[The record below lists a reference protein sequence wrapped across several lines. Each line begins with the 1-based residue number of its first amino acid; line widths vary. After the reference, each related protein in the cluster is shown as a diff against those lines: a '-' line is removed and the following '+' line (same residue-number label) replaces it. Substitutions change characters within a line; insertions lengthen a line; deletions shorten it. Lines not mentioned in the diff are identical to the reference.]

1 MRSNLAE
8 AQRQDGLL
16 GRYASAEV
24 AERKLFAKRDHSLR
38 WLADLARK
46 HSVELGDQPADLQAV
61 EDLYFKLFGE
71 GAGWLTRRDQPTFEY
86 AMAVFWGA
94 VAVAHGATW
103 GVYESTFAPG
113 HFGLAV
119 SRGLLTVVLDAR
131 CSGWDRR
138 PSNKRRDLLR
148 REYGKTF
155 GRDPTEPRG
164 GRR

>member
-16 GRYASAEV
+16 GRYATAV
-24 AERKLFAKRDHSLR
+24 DAERKLFAKRDRSLR

-46 HSVELGDQPADLQAV
+46 HAVELGDQPADLQAV

-71 GAGWLTRRDQPTFEY
+71 GAGWLRRRDRSTFES
-86 AMAVFWGA
+86 AMGVFWGA
-94 VAVAHGATW
+94 IAVAHGATW
-103 GVYESTFAPG
+103 EVYESPFAPG

-138 PSNKRRDLLR
+138 PNNKRRELLR
-148 REYGKTF
+148 REFDKTF
-155 GRDPTEPRG
+155 GRA
-164 GRR
+164 

>member
-16 GRYASAEV
+16 GRYSSAVV
-24 AERKLFAKRDHSLR
+24 AERKLFAKRDDSLR

-46 HSVELGDQPADLQAV
+46 HSVQLGDQPADLQAV
-61 EDLYFKLFGE
+61 EDLYFELFSE
-71 GAGWLTRRDQPTFEY
+71 DAGWLRRRDRSTFEY

-103 GVYESTFAPG
+103 EVYESAFAPG

-131 CSGWDRR
+131 CSGWDQR
-138 PSNKRRDLLR
+138 PNNKRHELLR
-148 REYGKTF
+148 REYDKTF
-155 GRDPTEPRG
+155 GRP
-164 GRR
+164 

>member
-8 AQRQDGLL
+8 GRRQDGLL
-16 GRYASAEV
+16 GRYASADL
-24 AERKLFAKRDHSLR
+24 AERELFAKRDHSLR

-46 HSVELGDQPADLQAV
+46 HSVELGEQPADLQGV

-71 GAGWLTRRDQPTFEY
+71 AAGGSARRDRSTFEF

-103 GVYESTFAPG
+103 EVYESTFAPG

-138 PSNKRRDLLR
+138 PNNKRRELLR
-148 REYGKTF
+148 REYDKTF
-155 GRDPTEPRG
+155 GRPSGPRA